1 MTAYTAI
8 ASNKRRSALFIMLFI
23 VLVLAVGWAAD
34 QVEGG
39 GTVAL
44 PIASV
49 FALGSALVGYFAGD
63 KMALAANRAT
73 PIEKSDAPELY
84 RIVENLSITAG
95 VPMPKVHII
104 PSPAINAF
112 ATGRDPQH
120 ASIAVTE
127 GALETLERS
136 ELEGVLAHELSHVK
150 NYDIRLMMIVAVF
163 VGTIVLIGDWFFR
176 SRLWGFRGSRSRDER
191 QAGVAVFALIGLA
204 LLILSPLIAQLI
216 QFAVS
221 RRREFLADASAV
233 LLTRYPDGLSNAL
246 KKIHA
251 HHQPV
256 ETANRATAH
265 LYIANP
271 LSGKALAGLF
281 STHPPVEERIKALEQ
296 MR

>member
-1 MTAYTAI
+1 MV
-8 ASNKRRSALFIMLFI
+8 LFVI
-23 VLVLAVGWAAD
+23 LVIAVGWAVD

-39 GTVAL
+39 GTAAL
-44 PIASV
+44 PIAGT
-49 FALGSALVGYFAGD
+49 FAFGSALVGYFAGD

-73 PIEKSDAPELY
+73 PIQKADAPELY
-84 RIVENLSITAG
+84 RLVENLSITAG
-95 VPMPKVHII
+95 VPMPKVYII

-120 ASIAVTE
+120 ASIAVTQ

-176 SRLWGFRGSRSRDER
+176 SRLWGLHGGRSRER
-191 QAGVAVFALIGLA
+191 QAGTAVFALIGLV

-233 LLTRYPDGLSNAL
+233 LLTRYPDGLANAL

-271 LSGKALAGLF
+271 LSGKTLGTLF
-281 STHPPVEERIKALEQ
+281 STHPPIEERINALQQ
-296 MR
+296 MA